1 MNRELIPLAFMLI
14 LLVAGVVSGGLW
26 LVSHLK
32 PLLHLLLMFFLIATG

>member
-1 MNRELIPLAFMLI
+1 MNRELVPLAVMLI

-32 PLLHLLLMFFLIATG
+32 PLLHLLLLLFLAASG

>member
-1 MNRELIPLAFMLI
+1 MNRELVPLAVMLI

-32 PLLHLLLMFFLIATG
+32 PLLHLMLILFLAASG

>member
-1 MNRELIPLAFMLI
+1 MNRELVPLAVMLI

-32 PLLHLLLMFFLIATG
+32 PLLHLLLLLFLIAAG